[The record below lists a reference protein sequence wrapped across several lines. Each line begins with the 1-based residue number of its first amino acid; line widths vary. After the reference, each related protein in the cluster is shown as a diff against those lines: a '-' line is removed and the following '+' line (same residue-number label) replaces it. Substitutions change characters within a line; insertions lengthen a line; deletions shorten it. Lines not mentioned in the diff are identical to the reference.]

1 MSYAAPYPNCSTQY
15 SKTLPQLTTTSHS
28 HPSLSRRETC
38 HSERSE
44 AESRNLATWQP
55 LSSPVGA
62 VRGPPVPTRHR
73 VAPRPSP
80 PPHRVLADART
91 HPSPYRVLAD
101 ARTHPS
107 NPLSSGDPP
116 TVSSANLS
124 THVPL
129 PPPRGCG
136 DPSLSPPI
144 CAIPNPLI

>member
-62 VRGPPVPTRHR
+62 VREPPVPTRHR

-80 PPHRVLADART
+80 PP
-91 HPSPYRVLAD
+91 P
-101 ARTHPS
+101 
-107 NPLSSGDPP
+107 PLSSRMRGPI
-116 TVSSANLS
+116 
-124 THVPL
+124 
-129 PPPRGCG
+129 PPPLSSRPACPMAPVPRRCAPPERPRPYRHPLSSNSRGG
-136 DPSLSPPI
+136 ENPSLSPPI

>member
-15 SKTLPQLTTTSHS
+15 SKSLPQVTTTSHS
-28 HPSLSRRETC
+28 HPSLSCRETC

-62 VRGPPVPTRHR
+62 VREPPVPTRHR

-80 PPHRVLADART
+80 PP
-91 HPSPYRVLAD
+91 P
-101 ARTHPS
+101 
-107 NPLSSGDPP
+107 PLSSRMRGPIPP
-116 TVSSANLS
+116 PLSSRPTCPMAPSVEDAPLLN
-124 THVPL
+124 THVL
-129 PPPRGCG
+129 TVI
-136 DPSLSPPI
+136 PSPVIPTEAGTHPQTTHPI